1 MEKLQK
7 KLLKQHKNME
17 NSIIDL
23 VIRIKNGYMAKKEI
37 IESPHSKYKEAI
49 LKKLM
54 NLKFIE
60 SYSVKG
66 EIKKNIIIN
75 LSYEEGNPAITDVKI
90 FSKPGMRLYISYK
103 NLKPVLSGFGYSVLS
118 TSKGI
123 MTDREAKK
131 AKLGG
136 ELLFSFW

>member
-1 MEKLQK
+1 
-7 KLLKQHKNME
+7 ME

-23 VIRIKNGYMAKKEI
+23 VIRIKNGYMARKAT
-37 IESPHSKYKEAI
+37 IESPHSKYKEAV
-49 LKKLM
+49 LKKLLD
-54 NLKFIE
+54 LKFIE
-60 SYSVKG
+60 GYTVQG
-66 EIKKNIIIN
+66 ETKKNIIIS
-75 LSYEEGNPAITDVKI
+75 LSYEEGTPAITDIKI

-118 TSKGI
+118 TSKGV